1 VTIGAVRPYTTWRSF
16 GMGRF
21 AYWALGKPAMAKE
34 RDTIKEPNR
43 YQDWERFMERL
54 YELSRRSGEEFERLF
69 TDEELLE
76 YIEEEC
82 FVGDEASHK
91 GIKAS
96 VLSSLPTSE
105 NRVNAKFNLGE
116 FIFHALW

>member
-1 VTIGAVRPYTTWRSF
+1 MTIGAVRPYTAWRSF

-21 AYWALGKPAMAKE
+21 TYWALGKPAMAKE

-82 FVGDEASHK
+82 FVGDEPP
-91 GIKAS
+91 IK
-96 VLSSLPTSE
+96 E
-105 NRVNAKFNLGE
+105 
-116 FIFHALW
+116 

>member
-1 VTIGAVRPYTTWRSF
+1 
-16 GMGRF
+16 MGRF

-82 FVGDEASHK
+82 FVGDEPP
-91 GIKAS
+91 IN
-96 VLSSLPTSE
+96 E
-105 NRVNAKFNLGE
+105 
-116 FIFHALW
+116 

>member
-1 VTIGAVRPYTTWRSF
+1 
-16 GMGRF
+16 MGRF

-54 YELSRRSGEEFERLF
+54 YELSRRSGEEFERLL

-82 FVGDEASHK
+82 FVGDEPP
-91 GIKAS
+91 IK
-96 VLSSLPTSE
+96 E
-105 NRVNAKFNLGE
+105 
-116 FIFHALW
+116 

>member
-1 VTIGAVRPYTTWRSF
+1 
-16 GMGRF
+16 MGRF

-82 FVGDEASHK
+82 FVGDEPP
-91 GIKAS
+91 IK
-96 VLSSLPTSE
+96 E
-105 NRVNAKFNLGE
+105 
-116 FIFHALW
+116 